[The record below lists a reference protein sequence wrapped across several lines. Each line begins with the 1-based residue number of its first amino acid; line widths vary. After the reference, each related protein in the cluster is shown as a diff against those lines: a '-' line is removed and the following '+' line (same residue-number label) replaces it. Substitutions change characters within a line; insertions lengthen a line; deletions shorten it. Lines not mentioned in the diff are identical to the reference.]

1 MIRLCAQTTGTPNCY
16 VLVAYGLF
24 SVLIKTFINK
34 PGCEPQ
40 ITYSSLY
47 GMIVNLINVLVGEY
61 PFLLFVMPD
70 KGSLYSIFIL
80 FAFHSCRG
88 ISLPRG
94 LMLSSSERLK

>member
-1 MIRLCAQTTGTPNCY
+1 MGVVPKHFL
-16 VLVAYGLF
+16 
-24 SVLIKTFINK
+24 
-34 PGCEPQ
+34 
-40 ITYSSLY
+40 TYPYYPPALLY
-47 GMIVNLINVLVGEY
+47 GMIVNLINVLIGEY